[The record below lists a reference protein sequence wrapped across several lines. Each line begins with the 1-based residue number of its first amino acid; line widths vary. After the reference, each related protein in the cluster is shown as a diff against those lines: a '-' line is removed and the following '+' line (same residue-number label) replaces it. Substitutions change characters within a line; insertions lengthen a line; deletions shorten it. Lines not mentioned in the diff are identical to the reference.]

1 MKKIMVFI
9 NGQKH
14 ELESEQTT
22 VGDLIKLGGGNPG
35 EYELQL
41 RKGERGPV
49 EQTYSDPS
57 QTITASNGQHY
68 TTRFVGPVI
77 PA

>member
-1 MKKIMVFI
+1 MKKIVIFV
-9 NGQKH
+9 NGQKY
-14 ELESEQTT
+14 ELDSEQVT
-22 VGDLIKLGGGNPG
+22 VGDLIKLGGGKPG

-57 QTITASNGQHY
+57 QTITIKNGQHF

>member
-1 MKKIMVFI
+1 MKKIVVFV
-9 NGQKH
+9 NGQKF
-14 ELESEQTT
+14 ELEDEHVT
-22 VGDLIKLGGGNPG
+22 VGTLITLGGGKPG

-41 RKGERGPV
+41 RHGERGPI
-49 EQTYSDPS
+49 EQTYSDAN
-57 QTITASNGQHY
+57 QQITIHNGQHF